1 MSGSI
6 AFRGRQNHGN
16 NVVEKG
22 AYSILRYFIE
32 LEWLVQLYHQFSQ
45 FGNVVAKC
53 NELMPSTRYCISSSH
68 GPVNI
73 LIVVINIVYPRLC
86 YSSNNITLLS
96 YVSLFSV
103 SSTSLV
109 LPQILLDV
117 ITNEFFIIHTN
128 YFSIK
133 KTKSTYNCRFVLII
147 CDC

>member
-1 MSGSI
+1 MSS
-6 AFRGRQNHGN
+6 A
-16 NVVEKG
+16 
-22 AYSILRYFIE
+22 
-32 LEWLVQLYHQFSQ
+32 
-45 FGNVVAKC
+45 
-53 NELMPSTRYCISSSH
+53 RYCISSSH

-103 SSTSLV
+103 SSTSL
-109 LPQILLDV
+109 LLSQILLDV

-133 KTKSTYNCRFVLII
+133 NKIDVQL
-147 CDC
+147 